1 MMADYNRD
9 GAIDDADVGFC
20 LSGLMYRFWNNP
32 AIDSR
37 ANGTNSVVDFFPV
50 KVDMSR
56 LTDAWGDLA
65 TYTLRNWDA
74 DIRCCALDGVAA
86 DEASSIWTDD
96 VRTKG
101 GGPFSTAIPAPIGS
115 RGIDLG
121 TIFPDGQGIL
131 AVTAG
136 DDVGYWS
143 SPEIVVQLGE
153 AEVYSFKLPM
163 SLRSVRNMYRFLN
176 IRGCCGDDR
185 SMQVNSGDPI
195 NLPDDET
202 DGRHFVFVHGYNV
215 NPDEARDWADA
226 MFKRLLL
233 SGSRSAFTAVTW
245 YGDDT
250 QIYVPLKGNVTPD
263 YYSNVEHAF
272 DSASSF
278 ASVVAAL
285 PGSSKFIA
293 AHSLGNM
300 LVSSAVVD
308 HGLLC
313 ERFFM
318 FDAAVPLEAYDS
330 SSVTDTTRDNMTPS
344 DWRNYANRLRATH
357 WFELFGDED
366 ARKSLTWKGRF
377 SGLANAVNYYSS
389 EEDVLANA
397 DGQSH
402 AFPATA
408 YIWMNQETRKGVWPA
423 LLPGNNEA
431 GWSFNSAYDIRN
443 PDFQGQGDGLMMHRP
458 PQLAAQLSDSD
469 LRLLPF
475 FGSFD
480 DMSICTTNVLT
491 TIPQRTQLLADAI
504 PAESYAEP
512 AQEMQET
519 FIWCDCIYDPE
530 TDLLAVDGCYWA
542 GPADVIVLD
551 FSDPLI
557 PIEAENWMDLSSECA
572 VRNKN
577 VGWIEFV
584 QWKNTKMICRVDD
597 PAIEKLNIHGKVE
610 VEFIQ

>member
-9 GAIDDADVGFC
+9 GAIDDADVGFY

-50 KVDMSR
+50 KIDMSR

-115 RGIDLG
+115 SGIDLG

-185 SMQVNSGDPI
+185 SVQTNSGNPV

-215 NPDEARDWADA
+215 NPGEARDWADA

-245 YGDDT
+245 RGDYAQLPRFLPFIGGDSLNYY
-250 QIYVPLKGNVTPD
+250 QNVQNAFE
-263 YYSNVEHAF
+263 SSLAFKNVYDGLF
-272 DSASSF
+272 GRK
-278 ASVVAAL
+278 VLV
-285 PGSSKFIA
+285 

-300 LVSSAVVD
+300 LVSSAIVD
-308 HGLLC
+308 QNLNDYVKYYMLN
-313 ERFFM
+313 
-318 FDAAVPLEAYDS
+318 AAVPMEAYDAIAYS
-330 SSVTDTTRDNMTPS
+330 DNMV
-344 DWRNYANRLRATH
+344 DAAWRGILQHRASR
-357 WFELFGDED
+357 WFQWFAAPDFR
-366 ARKSLTWKGRF
+366 AALTWRGRF
-377 SGLANAVNYYSS
+377 GVLPRAENCYSTS
-389 EEDVLANA
+389 EDVLENA
-397 DGQSH
+397 TLSGLG
-402 AFPATA
+402 
-408 YIWMNQETRKGVWPA
+408 GVWAKQELFKGGSLWYGVNLTGSNVAIEGGWGVNSTFAVNPFA
-423 LLPGNNEA
+423 YLPGVGFMPNYFEDYTRDQSISMPLFTPFA
-431 GWSFNSAYDIRN
+431 
-443 PDFQGQGDGLMMHRP
+443 
-458 PQLAAQLSDSD
+458 DSRLHSTNALNIAD
-469 LRLLPF
+469 ASLRAKML
-475 FGSFD
+475 G
-480 DMSICTTNVLT
+480 
-491 TIPQRTQLLADAI
+491 DAI
-504 PAESYAEP
+504 PAESFAAGCNELRGFDNYDYQEE
-512 AQEMQET
+512 AQVGFGENSEGDWLHSEIKNAP
-519 FIWCDCIYDPE
+519 FRR
-530 TDLLAVDGCYWA
+530 VR
-542 GPADVIVLD
+542 VFFKHIVED
-551 FSDPLI
+551 
-557 PIEAENWMDLSSECA
+557 
-572 VRNKN
+572 
-577 VGWIEFV
+577 
-584 QWKNTKMICRVDD
+584 
-597 PAIEKLNIHGKVE
+597 
-610 VEFIQ
+610 